1 MTSCAV
7 RQNKDACVF
16 LAFFINIY
24 LLISDLIFPPSHT
37 ATVFLDRHPYQM
49 LSDSIN
55 PLKLHSTVH
64 LDPLKPVVY
73 CSRLSNG
80 SQWNSKHEL
89 TFILQAAELSILYYK
104 DVQS

>member
-1 MTSCAV
+1 ML
-7 RQNKDACVF
+7 VF
-16 LAFFINIY
+16 LTFFINMY
-24 LLISDLIFPPSHT
+24 LLISDQISLTLSHT
-37 ATVFLDRHPYQM
+37 ATAFLDLHLYQA
-49 LSDSIN
+49 LSDSTN

-73 CSRLSNG
+73 SSRLSSG

-89 TFILQAAELSILYYK
+89 TFILQPAELSILYYK